1 VIGLDTNVLLR
12 LLLRDDARQAASA
25 EKAFASSVSR
35 DEPAIINA
43 VVLSEAVWAMR
54 KVYAL
59 PKERVISILRG
70 LLVQADVSLVPDE
83 PVQRALAAWEIG
95 AAEFSDY
102 LIAEINREIGCEFTF
117 TFDRAAARSDAFRL
131 LPA

>member
-1 VIGLDTNVLLR
+1 VIALDTNVLLR
-12 LLLRDDARQAASA
+12 LLLRDHAKQAAAA
-25 EKAFASSVSR
+25 EKAFASAVSP
-35 DEPAIINA
+35 DEPAVINA

-59 PKERVISILRG
+59 PKDKVVAILRG
-70 LLVQADVSLVPDE
+70 LLAQSDISVVPDE
-83 PVQRALAAWEIG
+83 PAHRALAAWEQG

-117 TFDRAAARSDAFRL
+117 TFDRTAAKADTFKL
-131 LPA
+131 LSA